1 MGENTS
7 SQNFIKSEDGNHFY
21 MRRDDDWLHV
31 VIHRN
36 DGEYIQNFERGYF
49 ITEYKKG
56 EALINNI
63 YGLNPDKGYLPST
76 EQEFKEAMFDAI
88 FDLDIFQYAVSKTS

>member
-1 MGENTS
+1 MGENIS
-7 SQNFIKSEDGNHFY
+7 NQKFIKSEDGNHFY
-21 MRRDDDWLHV
+21 MRRDEDWLHV
-31 VIHRN
+31 VIHKK
-36 DGEYIQNFERGYF
+36 DGEYIQNFDDGYL
-49 ITEYKKG
+49 ISEYKKG

-76 EQEFKEAMFDAI
+76 AQEFKEAMFDAI

>member
-1 MGENTS
+1 MRENIS
-7 SQNFIKSEDGNHFY
+7 NQKFIKSEDGNHFY

-31 VIHRN
+31 VIHRD
-36 DGEYIQNFERGYF
+36 DGEYIQNFERGYY
-49 ITEYKKG
+49 ITEYRKG

-63 YGLNPDKGYLPST
+63 YELNPDKGYLPST

-88 FDLDIFQYAVSKTS
+88 FALDIFQYAVSKK

>member
-7 SQNFIKSEDGNHFY
+7 SQKFIKSEDGNHFY
-21 MRRDDDWLHV
+21 MKRDDDWLHV
-31 VIHRN
+31 VIYRK
-36 DGEYIQNFERGYF
+36 DGEYTQNFENVYY
-49 ITEYKKG
+49 TSEYKKG

-63 YGLNPDKGYLPST
+63 CGLNPNKGYLPST

-88 FDLDIFQYAVSKTS
+88 FALDIFQYAVSKK